1 MVAVEQDTLTEPVE
15 DEKFDATRII
25 ARNAVLGMIIAGAI
39 TFAVCIITVQS
50 VGVSLGVASMPALFA
65 GPFVAGLLT
74 VINYHTF
81 EERHGGAH

>member
-39 TFAVCIITVQS
+39 TFAVCIIPGQ
-50 VGVSLGVASMPALFA
+50 
-65 GPFVAGLLT
+65 
-74 VINYHTF
+74 
-81 EERHGGAH
+81 